1 MEPQLHKVLEES
13 LMLMCL
19 SKLFKPK
26 PSVAVDCY
34 ALYML
39 YTVIS

>member
-1 MEPQLHKVLEES
+1 MEPRLHKVLEES

-26 PSVAVDCY
+26 LCVAVDCF
-34 ALYML
+34 ALYLL
-39 YTVIS
+39 YMVIS